1 MNKMKM
7 DDTIYALSSGALP
20 SGVAVVRI
28 SGPRTRDVLFFLSG
42 DIGSARVAHL
52 RSIRNRN
59 GELIDTGLVLFF
71 PAPASF
77 TGEDCGEL
85 QVHGGRAVVQAL
97 LSELGNIKGLRHA
110 EPGEFARRAF
120 HNGKL
125 DLVEVEGL
133 ADLISAETEMQRR
146 LALEHAQGGISEVYQ
161 GWARRLTHA
170 RAMIEAEL
178 DFADEEDVPG
188 SVAQVI
194 WADMANLK
202 IEIEEHIAGAPL
214 AEIIRDGLK
223 VVIAGR
229 PNAGKSSLLNHLAGR
244 DVAIVTDIAGT
255 TRDVLSV
262 DLSLAGFPVRLYD
275 TAGLRETSEP
285 VEREGIRRARAT
297 LQDSD
302 LVLLLSDMPNGFSDV
317 DCAFV
322 HGKLIRV
329 RTKIDQGDQ
338 LWDKADFDIAISTK
352 TGDGIETLLSLISS
366 YLPVLTGKMAFSI
379 PSRRRHVD
387 CLKQTSDAIAASLV
401 QSGIGLDI
409 QAEYLRVAGDALG
422 RITGRVDVE
431 NLLDVI
437 FSEFCIGK

>member
-1 MNKMKM
+1 MNM
-7 DDTIYALSSGALP
+7 DDTVYALSSGALP

-28 SGPRTRDVLFFLSG
+28 SGPRTRDVLCTLTG
-42 DIGSARVAHL
+42 GIGANRVAHL

-59 GELIDTGLVLFF
+59 GYVIDGGLVLYF

-97 LSELGNIKGLRHA
+97 LSELGSMQGLRHA
-110 EPGEFARRAF
+110 EAGEFSRRAF

-133 ADLISAETEMQRR
+133 ADLIGAETEMQRR
-146 LALEHAQGGISEVYQ
+146 LAIEHAQGGLSAVYQ

-178 DFADEEDVPG
+178 DFADEDDVPG
-188 SVAQVI
+188 SVAQAV
-194 WADMANLK
+194 WVDMASLK
-202 IEIEEHIAGAPL
+202 TEIEAHIAGAPL

-223 VVIAGR
+223 VVIVGR

-262 DLSLAGFPVRLYD
+262 DLSLAGFSVRLYD

-285 VEREGIRRARAT
+285 IEREGIRRARAT
-297 LQDSD
+297 LEDSD
-302 LVLLLSDMPNGFSDV
+302 LVLLLSDVPHGFVDV
-317 DCAFV
+317 EQECE
-322 HGKLIRV
+322 HGKIIRV
-329 RTKIDQGDQ
+329 RTKIDQIDQ
-338 LWDKADFDIAISTK
+338 VWDKARVDVAISTK
-352 TGDGIETLLSLISS
+352 TGEGIEALLALISS

-387 CLKQTSDAIAASLV
+387 CLKQTADAIEASLTH
-401 QSGIGLDI
+401 SGTGLDI